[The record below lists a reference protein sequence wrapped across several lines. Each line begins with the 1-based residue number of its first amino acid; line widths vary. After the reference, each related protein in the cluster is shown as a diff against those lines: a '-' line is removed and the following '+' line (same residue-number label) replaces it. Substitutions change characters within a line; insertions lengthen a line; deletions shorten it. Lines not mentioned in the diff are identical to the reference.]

1 MNSDDVASLM
11 VMFAFVFL
19 ITNAYIIG
27 TLQIIK
33 NDVIDIKYRK
43 GEFTDVEDK

>member
-1 MNSDDVASLM
+1 MNSDDVVFFIVL
-11 VMFAFVFL
+11 FAFVFL
-19 ITNAYIIG
+19 VTNAYILG

-43 GEFTDVEDK
+43 GEFTDVE